1 MKLAT
6 TLGDLK
12 AYANT
17 PAETVRLFEGTG
29 FKLLD
34 FDFYSM
40 NHPDSILMQDD
51 WMRYIEDAA
60 NEAAKLGF
68 RFVQAHSPSGSFF
81 KKGEAYDTYIK
92 TTCRSIEACKFLG
105 IENIVVHSVFA
116 TGNGPHLGRQGFME
130 ANKQFYSEFIPT
142 MEKTD
147 VNVLIENSS
156 ETNMGMPVDTAPG
169 QSEGLF
175 YYAEDMLELL
185 DYMNHPLLHVCWD
198 VGHAA
203 MRDMDQYAAL
213 TTLGDQLRA
222 LHIQDNFGKTDDHI
236 APLQGVLNMDEIM
249 CGLIDS
255 GYKGYFTFEAS
266 NIIRRTNIWPIYRR
280 EWTRET
286 RLANPPV
293 ELMRKGIGLLYE
305 IGKTILSAYDVYE
318 Y

>member
-1 MKLAT
+1 
-6 TLGDLK
+6 
-12 AYANT
+12 
-17 PAETVRLFEGTG
+17 
-29 FKLLD
+29 
-34 FDFYSM
+34 
-40 NHPDSILMQDD
+40 
-51 WMRYIEDAA
+51 
-60 NEAAKLGF
+60 
-68 RFVQAHSPSGSFF
+68 
-81 KKGEAYDTYIK
+81 
-92 TTCRSIEACKFLG
+92 
-105 IENIVVHSVFA
+105 
-116 TGNGPHLGRQGFME
+116 ME

-280 EWTRET
+280 EWTRGT